1 MWVDAANLVSKA
13 AEHMRERAMP
23 EPAHSAQPLTATD
36 ARPPCLASVE
46 AVTAGDRVTV
56 VCRGELDIGA
66 ERLRPELYDLLATSS
81 AGVDLDL
88 AGIGFSDCAGLN
100 VLLDLRRHALDQGKT
115 VTITSCGPALGRLLD
130 LTGARELFRAE
141 RVEGAEGAE
150 SRPEAPDPV
159 SADPEPGAD
168 VDEEL
173 RLEVA
178 QLRRAMRTRPS
189 IDVARGI
196 VMASFGLSSEDA
208 WTVLVTASQ
217 NTNTK
222 LHHLAE
228 GLMGAVHGEPVARD
242 VRQQMALA
250 VARVRETPST
260 PFTDPAERAGGPT
273 LGSGAGA
280 A

>member
-1 MWVDAANLVSKA
+1 
-13 AEHMRERAMP
+13 MP

-36 ARPPCLASVE
+36 TRPRCLASTE

-56 VCRGELDIGA
+56 VCRGELDVGA
-66 ERLRPELYDLLATSS
+66 DRLQPELYDLLATSS
-81 AGVDLDL
+81 TGVDLDL
-88 AGIGFSDCAGLN
+88 AGVGFCDCAGLN
-100 VLLDLRRHALDQGKT
+100 VLLDLRQEALDQGKT

-130 LTGARELFRAE
+130 LTGARELFRT
-141 RVEGAEGAE
+141 EGAERAEAE

-159 SADPEPGAD
+159 PAGPEPGVD

-228 GLMGAVHGEPVARD
+228 GLMGAVHGEPVAED
-242 VRQQMALA
+242 VRQQMAWA
-250 VARVRETPST
+250 VAKVRETPST
-260 PFTDPAERAGGPT
+260 PFAEPGERAGGPA